1 MRRRPAA
8 WGPLCAHCAAGRRG
22 CVQGGLPAT
31 QTGRSRARTQK
42 PGCSR
47 LLGSLQACDPHP
59 TGAGLGPSTQPSR
72 PSQTQPLT
80 PSHPSGTA
88 STGHLLFFTIPPIA
102 RPATTGLCIRHRP
115 PRTRPVSCPH
125 GIAIAHPRGA
135 PPELA
140 AAPEAFGWPGGRRLT
155 GSIDAHQSTCLTRA
169 RPHTTHTHTHAGPT
183 YRPTN
188 NPNNLTY
195 QKGAGFAFLFSLVAS
210 RLFFDRPLGPISN
223 FPTRPFSATTHF
235 SGIRPCTQLGRG

>member
-1 MRRRPAA
+1 MEQNSRGLALKKTKKRRTPSFSLRQQRAGWGCGWRAQAA
-8 WGPLCAHCAAGRRG
+8 SSLGPTVRPLCSWKAWVCPGWAASDTDGT
-22 CVQGGLPAT
+22 VQGSDAKT
-31 QTGRSRARTQK
+31 
-42 PGCSR
+42 R
-47 LLGSLQACDPHP
+47 LLSPARLAASLRPP
-59 TGAGLGPSTQPSR
+59 SNPGAGLGPSTQPSR

-155 GSIDAHQSTCLTRA
+155 GSIDAHQSTCLTPA
-169 RPHTTHTHTHAGPT
+169 PGHTPHTHTHTLDLPT
-183 YRPTN
+183 DRPTT
-188 NPNNLTY
+188 LT
-195 QKGAGFAFLFSLVAS
+195 
-210 RLFFDRPLGPISN
+210 
-223 FPTRPFSATTHF
+223 T
-235 SGIRPCTQLGRG
+235 